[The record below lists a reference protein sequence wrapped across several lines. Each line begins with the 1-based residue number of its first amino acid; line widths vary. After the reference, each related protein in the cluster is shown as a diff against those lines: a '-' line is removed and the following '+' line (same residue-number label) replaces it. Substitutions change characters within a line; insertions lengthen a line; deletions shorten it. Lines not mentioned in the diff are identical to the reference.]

1 MVDLVDLGFGLVL
14 GLVNFD
20 FVVNLTALG
29 LGSNP
34 GLGLNFKI
42 FQNFLAN
49 QLWFDRK
56 YFLKKYFSFLFQKY
70 LLKVLKSN
78 LLANHPALICDHY

>member
-1 MVDLVDLGFGLVL
+1 MTLAYHTDVDVVLNFIDLGFSLVL
-14 GLVNFD
+14 DLVNFD

-34 GLGLNFKI
+34 GLGLNLKI

-49 QLWFDRK
+49 QLRFDRK
-56 YFLKKYFSFLFQKY
+56 YFLKKYFSFLFQK
-70 LLKVLKSN
+70 KSLN
-78 LLANHPALICDHY
+78 